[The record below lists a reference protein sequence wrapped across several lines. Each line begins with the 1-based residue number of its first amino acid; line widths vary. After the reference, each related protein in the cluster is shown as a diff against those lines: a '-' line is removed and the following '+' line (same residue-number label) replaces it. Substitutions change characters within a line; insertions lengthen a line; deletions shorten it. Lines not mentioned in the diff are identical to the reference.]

1 MNNKKLLFAL
11 TLFICIGLSAQEK
24 FKKKDLFFN
33 GKDFSHWI
41 EPENNIW
48 WSISKE
54 GHLIATSD
62 PEKKGS
68 ILWSKNE
75 FEDFVIRLEFKMG
88 KGTVDSGVFI
98 RGENPQNPQIQIGIS
113 GSLKRDMTGSPYVP
127 KQGYP
132 VEALKEHPDVLKMSG
147 WNTLEIKAEKN
158 RYQTW
163 LNGVKVL
170 DYILDNA
177 NLKGPTGLQLHPNRE
192 MSIAFKSI
200 YLKEI

>member
-11 TLFICIGLSAQEK
+11 TLCICLGLSAQEK

-62 PEKKGS
+62 LEKKGS

-88 KGTVDSGVFI
+88 EGTVDSGVFI

-170 DYILDNA
+170 DYMLDNA

>member
-11 TLFICIGLSAQEK
+11 TLCICLGLSAQEK

-62 PEKKGS
+62 LEKKGS

-88 KGTVDSGVFI
+88 EGTVDSGVFI

-170 DYILDNA
+170 DYMLDNA

-192 MSIAFKSI
+192 MFIAFKSI

>member
-1 MNNKKLLFAL
+1 MDYRKI
-11 TLFICIGLSAQEK
+11 LFILIIITSQGLSAQEK
-24 FKKKDLFFN
+24 FKKRDLIFN
-33 GKDFSHWI
+33 GKDFSHWV

-48 WSISKE
+48 WSVNKE
-54 GHLIATSD
+54 GHLLAKSD
-62 PEKKGS
+62 PQKKGS
-68 ILWSKNE
+68 TLWSENE

-88 KGTVDSGVFI
+88 EGTVDSGVFM

-132 VEALKEHPDVLKMSG
+132 VEALKEHPNVLKEKA

-170 DYILDNA
+170 DYMLENA
-177 NLKGPTGLQLHPNRE
+177 NLKGPTGLQLHPNRD
-192 MSIAFKSI
+192 MSIAFKNI
-200 YLKEI
+200 YLKEL